1 MRLAALATLMAAGVL
16 LAWPAPAAAQL
27 PSAGPPGPYVID
39 LRGATSGLP
48 TSSSFYPTLDDPITV
63 PARGFGFEAGGH
75 VYPLS
80 VGPARLGLGLS
91 FTQVRGTSPGL
102 AATVRLVAPQVSF
115 NFGTSRGWSYLSAGL
130 GTASMTTRLE
140 GETAAAAAA
149 AESGSVRS
157 LNFGGGARWFI
168 TGHLAA
174 SFDVRFHRLSA
185 GSPRDGRAGT
195 PGGTLTAV
203 SAGLSIK

>member
-1 MRLAALATLMAAGVL
+1 MRLAALATLSAAGLL
-16 LAWPAPAAAQL
+16 LARPAPAAAQL
-27 PSAGPPGPYVID
+27 PLAGPPGPYVID

-48 TSSSFYPTLDDPITV
+48 TSSSFYPALDDPITV

-75 VYPLS
+75 VYPFGI
-80 VGPARLGLGLS
+80 GPARLGLGVS
-91 FTQVRGTSPGL
+91 FAQVRGTSPGL
-102 AATVRLVAPQVSF
+102 AGTVRLVAPQVSF

-130 GTASMTTRLE
+130 GTASMTTRLD
-140 GETAAAAAA
+140 GETDAA

-168 TGHLAA
+168 TRHLAA

-185 GSPRDGRAGT
+185 GSPRDGRTGT
-195 PGGTLTAV
+195 PGATLTAV
-203 SAGLSIK
+203 GVGVGIQ

>member
-1 MRLAALATLMAAGVL
+1 M
-16 LAWPAPAAAQL
+16 
-27 PSAGPPGPYVID
+27 ID

-48 TSSSFYPTLDDPITV
+48 TSSGFYPTLDEPITV

-75 VYPLS
+75 VYPLTF
-80 VGPARLGLGLS
+80 GPARIGLGLS
-91 FTQVRGTSPGL
+91 FTQVRGTATAL
-102 AATVRLVAPQVSF
+102 AATMRLVAPQVSF

-130 GTASMTTRLE
+130 GFASMTTRLE
-140 GETAAAAAA
+140 GTLAGESESATIAATAD
-149 AESGSVRS
+149 SGRVRS

-174 SFDVRFHRLSA
+174 SFDVRFHRLGA

-195 PGGTLTAV
+195 PGGTVTAV
-203 SAGLSIK
+203 SAGLSVK